1 MEDGGAI
8 ETHIHDEGI
17 GYLPWRSGDFVF
29 DQIAPFFDSET
40 YSLAIMKG
48 LVTSSGGLTEST
60 LKASSKT
67 LFKYLSDMKGNVG
80 RKSQFLNKLITIY
93 EQNLKDERVTIPL
106 MKTIEMLLESDYLSD
121 NELSPDLKKVHALTV
136 QECNKTKNIV
146 KLMGSV
152 GVFTNMLSFNDQEL
166 CVKALRSLLFLLY
179 HTFPKVRDTTA
190 QKLYTALLSLEEYE
204 LIVPGGED
212 DYDAAIDMISE
223 TDWSLPTKVL
233 RETTQAT
240 FYAYFGQQVKA

>member
-1 MEDGGAI
+1 M
-8 ETHIHDEGI
+8 
-17 GYLPWRSGDFVF
+17 
-29 DQIAPFFDSET
+29 
-40 YSLAIMKG
+40 
-48 LVTSSGGLTEST
+48 
-60 LKASSKT
+60 
-67 LFKYLSDMKGNVG
+67 
-80 RKSQFLNKLITIY
+80 
-93 EQNLKDERVTIPL
+93 TIPL
-106 MKTIEMLLESDYLSD
+106 MKTIEMLLESDYLSE

-233 RETTQAT
+233 RETT
-240 FYAYFGQQVKA
+240 

>member
-1 MEDGGAI
+1 M
-8 ETHIHDEGI
+8 
-17 GYLPWRSGDFVF
+17 
-29 DQIAPFFDSET
+29 
-40 YSLAIMKG
+40 
-48 LVTSSGGLTEST
+48 
-60 LKASSKT
+60 
-67 LFKYLSDMKGNVG
+67 
-80 RKSQFLNKLITIY
+80 
-93 EQNLKDERVTIPL
+93 TIPL
-106 MKTIEMLLESDYLSD
+106 MKTIEMLLESDYLSE

-152 GVFTNMLSFNDQEL
+152 GVFTNMLSYNDQEL

-233 RETTQAT
+233 RETTQTT
-240 FYAYFGQQVKA
+240 FYAYFGQ